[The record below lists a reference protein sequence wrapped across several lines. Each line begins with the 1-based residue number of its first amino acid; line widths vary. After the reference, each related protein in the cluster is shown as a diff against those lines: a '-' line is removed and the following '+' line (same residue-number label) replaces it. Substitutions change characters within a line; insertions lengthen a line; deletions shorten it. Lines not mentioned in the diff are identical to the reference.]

1 MAGFYLGCK
10 RVCVG
15 VGWGG
20 GTSVLQCMPAI
31 QIMIVFSCI
40 YCLYIY
46 RIVQKAIIKK
56 GFSKNTWNK
65 VKLQNRYRARW
76 AKGKTGIGL
85 DEHRATHA

>member
-1 MAGFYLGCK
+1 MHACTQ
-10 RVCVG
+10 CVISKLHC
-15 VGWGG
+15 
-20 GTSVLQCMPAI
+20 TI
-31 QIMIVFSCI
+31 
-40 YCLYIY
+40 
-46 RIVQKAIIKK
+46 RIVQKAVIKK

>member
-1 MAGFYLGCK
+1 MF
-10 RVCVG
+10 
-15 VGWGG
+15 
-20 GTSVLQCMPAI
+20 VLNVVSLN
-31 QIMIVFSCI
+31 IVTYNEFFLPPPEI
-40 YCLYIY
+40 RYNETPLYILN